1 MRLKKNKRQKPE
13 WKDVMNKTEFSHALN
28 WFNINS
34 NGNSAMKY
42 LQTYLKNRHQV
53 KASINQLKNARISTT
68 IGYVAELVNEG
79 CEIPKISQDSFYKG
93 INEVLKN
100 LKEPV
105 PEDDATPVRKTKV
118 SAIKMDSV
126 AGLLEYEIDKF
137 MDRDFKPNGLSVT
150 KLLQSQKITQK
161 ETKGIIEH
169 FSTLRDE
176 LDEVIE
182 RPDKDLKESY
192 KYLKKPQLRRFLK
205 FMDGILEDC
214 TNHIASSKKPR
225 KSKTQAA
232 LASNIEELA

>member
-1 MRLKKNKRQKPE
+1 MKKNRPE
-13 WKDVMNKTEFSHALN
+13 WKDTLNKTEFSIALN
-28 WFNINS
+28 WFSVNNN
-34 NGNSAMKY
+34 NGNAMKY
-42 LQTYLKNRHQV
+42 LQRYLKEKHQI
-53 KASINQLKNARISTT
+53 KASIIQLKASNISAT
-68 IGYVAELVNEG
+68 IGYVAELINEG
-79 CEIPKISQDSFYKG
+79 CEIPKISQDSFYNG
-93 INEVLKN
+93 INEVLKA

-105 PEDDATPVRKTKV
+105 PENSTTPVRKTKV

-137 MDRDFKPNGLSVT
+137 MDRDFKPNGLSIT

-169 FSTLRDE
+169 FSVLRDE

-182 RPDKDLKESY
+182 KPDKDLKESY

-214 TNHIASSKKPR
+214 TNHIVSSKKPR
-225 KSKTQAA
+225 KSKTQAT
-232 LASNIEELA
+232 LVSNIEELA